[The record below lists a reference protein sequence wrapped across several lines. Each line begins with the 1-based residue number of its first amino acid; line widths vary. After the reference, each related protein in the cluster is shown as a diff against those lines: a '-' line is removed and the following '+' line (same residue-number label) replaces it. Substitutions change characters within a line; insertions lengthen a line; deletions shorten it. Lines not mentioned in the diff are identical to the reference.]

1 MHATGLMTRFTV
13 VAAMLVV
20 MGSTQAAGN
29 KTPTDAQMIASAM
42 RAAPARVARDAT
54 IMVMEPDGT
63 MRTLRKG
70 SNDFT
75 CMPDNPGVPGPDSMC
90 MDKNAMA
97 WVQAYVGRQPPP
109 TGRIGLMYMLEGGTD
124 ASNTDPYAKKPENGN
139 HWIRTG
145 PHFMIVGA
153 DQAFYDNYPKNAVP
167 DTAAPYVMW
176 ADTPYQHLMA
186 PIR

>member
-20 MGSTQAAGN
+20 MGSVQAGGKKA
-29 KTPTDAQMIASAM
+29 PTDAQMIASAM

-54 IMVMEPDGT
+54 IVTMEADGT
-63 MRTLRKG
+63 MRMLRKG

-75 CMPDNPGVPGPDSMC
+75 CMPDNPVVPGPDSMC
-90 MDKNAMA
+90 MDKNAMEWA
-97 WVQAYVGRQPPP
+97 HAYIGHQPPP
-109 TGRIGLMYMLEGGTD
+109 AGKIGLIYMLEGGTD
-124 ASNTDPYAKKPENGN
+124 ASNTDPYAKKPESGN
-139 HWIRTG
+139 HWVKTG

-153 DQAFYDNYPKNAVP
+153 DQAFYDNYPKNADP

-176 ADTPYQHLMA
+176 TGTPYQHLMA